1 MARLDLS
8 ILKAILSAPI
18 VKHNSMLVLVFALFF
33 RDGQLQR
40 SHLPISRDFC
50 SVNING
56 YNFSLL
62 EMARIRGTDTFFD
75 LNSATYYVSICDE
88 LQSSEIGE
96 DPGIDLTDAVVVKR
110 NTNGETSILAY
121 GAAFDWRYYN
131 EGNPREGVVYYTQG
145 SPFMVDSTQYTF
157 DMEVV
162 VLCNEESSSGLEPA
176 TFIFDDYSHAVTLK
190 MRLSNSYGCPKRVSV
205 PTPTPGPWEP
215 NCRFVDRSTASPQRG
230 VDLDLAELNEGPYG
244 IPVPVTVAGNESLV
258 FFQPC
263 ERSSCPLGYTCA
275 SDVFS
280 SAWLCDKESRL
291 CTAYGVVDANT
302 MMLSRVDPHNEN
314 SGVKVS
320 LRQVNSGLTDVYL
333 TCDSEGF
340 DGHINFFSAIVNE
353 RTITLNGT
361 TRLACTTNIPMP
373 GPPGEKCSWSGE
385 STRGERVTLE
395 LVDLNKADEG
405 WSSDITI
412 ESSPIEA
419 RLMYQPCGA
428 MFCPADASC
437 DGDEDAT
444 IWVCANGTDGAHCF
458 GYGLYAE
465 NVSMAFK
472 DIDDATM
479 GVIVSYYGS
488 KGRVAEVTYV
498 CGESLGEGELNI
510 RPQCVVDGSKLSF
523 TVESASVCATPA
535 PTPTTSPTRR
545 PTPTREP
552 TTSPTR
558 KPTPTRE
565 PTPSPTRK
573 PTPTPAPVPSD
584 NTKLP
589 IGALF
594 MLSVMGLFT
603 LYVVIGVFVTTG
615 RTGSP
620 QFPNSGFWSEVW
632 ESVKYVVCCGRC
644 ASRPEQSTSQPSVVL
659 QPLTNDTTF

>member
-1 MARLDLS
+1 MARLNLS
-8 ILKAILSAPI
+8 ILKAVLSAPI
-18 VKHNSMLVLVFALFF
+18 VKQISMLALVFALFL
-33 RDGQLQR
+33 RDGQLQG
-40 SHLPISRDFC
+40 SHLPISRGFC

-56 YNFSLL
+56 YNFSLS
-62 EMARIRGTDTFFD
+62 EMARVRGADAFFD

-88 LQSSEIGE
+88 LQSSEIGG
-96 DPGIDLTDAVVVKR
+96 DTGIDLTDAVVVKR
-110 NTNGETSILAY
+110 NTNGDTSILAY
-121 GAAFDWRYYN
+121 GAAFDWRFYN
-131 EGNPREGVVYYTQG
+131 EGSPNDGVVYYTQG
-145 SPFMVDSTQYTF
+145 SPFVVDSTQYTF

-162 VLCNEESSSGLEPA
+162 VLCDEESSSGLEPA
-176 TFIFDDYSHAVTLK
+176 TFIFDDYSHSVTLK
-190 MRLSNSYGCPKRVSV
+190 MRLSNAYGCPKRVSV

-230 VDLDLAELNEGPYG
+230 VDMDLAELNEGPYG

-280 SAWLCDKESRL
+280 SAWLCDKESRS
-291 CTAYGVVDANT
+291 CTEYGVVDAGT
-302 MMLSRVDPHNEN
+302 MTMSRVDPHDEN
-314 SGVKVS
+314 SGVKVG
-320 LRQVNSGLTDVYL
+320 LRQTETNSGLTNVYL

-340 DGHINFFSAIVNE
+340 DNRINFFSANVNQGI
-353 RTITLNGT
+353 ITLNGT
-361 TRLACTTNIPMP
+361 TKSACTTNIPIP

-385 STRGERVTLE
+385 STKGERVTLE

-405 WSSDITI
+405 WSSEITI
-412 ESSPIEA
+412 ESASVEA
-419 RLMYQPCGA
+419 MLMYQPCGA

-444 IWVCANGTDGAHCF
+444 VWVCRNGAGGSQCI

-479 GVIVSYYGS
+479 GVVVSYYGS
-488 KGRVAEVTYV
+488 KDRVAEVTYV
-498 CGESLGEGELNI
+498 CGESLGEGELKI
-510 RPQCVVDGSKLSF
+510 RPQCVLDGSKLSF
-523 TVESASVCATPA
+523 TVESASVCTSPA
-535 PTPTTSPTRR
+535 PTPTREPTTSPTQRPTPTREPTTSPTRR

-552 TTSPTR
+552 T
-558 KPTPTRE
+558 PTPT
-565 PTPSPTRK
+565 
-573 PTPTPAPVPSD
+573 PVPSD

-594 MLSVMGLFT
+594 MLSVMGVFT
-603 LYVVIGVFVTTG
+603 LYVVIGVFVTFG

-632 ESVKYVVCCGRC
+632 ESVKYVFCCGRC
-644 ASRPEQSTSQPSVVL
+644 AAREEQSTSQPSVVL
-659 QPLTNDTTF
+659 QPLTNDTMF